1 MTVASGLKEREKGEK
16 KKEGGFVVMLKSRR
30 ATVGADVLSRRFKNE
45 D

>member
-1 MTVASGLKEREKGEK
+1 MTVDSGLKERERRK

>member
-1 MTVASGLKEREKGEK
+1 MTVASGLTERERKK
-16 KKEGGFVVMLKSRR
+16 KKEGGFVVMLKSRT